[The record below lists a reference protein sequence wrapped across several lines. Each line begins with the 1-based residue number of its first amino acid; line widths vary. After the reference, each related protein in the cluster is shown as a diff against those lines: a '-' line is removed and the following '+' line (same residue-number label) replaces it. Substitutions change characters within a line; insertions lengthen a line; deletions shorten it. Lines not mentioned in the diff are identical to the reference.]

1 MEKYL
6 IWRLFEIQDRMS
18 QECHICHDH
27 DKNQFFHSVE
37 KRTSTTSVKLKF
49 KIFSLL
55 EIESENEETICQKC
69 YSLIDQIDVFQ
80 VKLRELQSQLKS
92 RHQATEEDELIG
104 DVEEENANYSVFEE
118 DNAVSS
124 DQIEPKRNF
133 WSDINNPIYLQA
145 YLDSGKMETA
155 DLTSS
160 QRGEQQLIYKDF
172 IYSKKSYQPTMCSE
186 NQGIFKWRCVNHN
199 KANKCKA
206 QAATSLDGLLLKDS
220 VIIGHNH
227 EPDFRKKNGILLK
240 ERLRTLAQEH
250 PEMKTVDIIAS
261 CNMLL
266 NNEGNEGLKDD
277 KSLHRFI
284 QRQRSRAKKRSSLEM
299 E

>member
-1 MEKYL
+1 
-6 IWRLFEIQDRMS
+6 MS
-18 QECHICHDH
+18 QECHICHNH
-27 DKNQFFHSVE
+27 GKSQFFHSVE
-37 KRTSTTSVKLKF
+37 KKTLTTSVKLKF
-49 KIFSLL
+49 KIYSLL

-92 RHQATEEDELIG
+92 RHQAIEDELIG
-104 DVEEENANYSVFEE
+104 DVEEENANYNEFEE
-118 DNAVSS
+118 DNAVSTCS
-124 DQIEPKRNF
+124 DQVEPKRNF
-133 WSDINNPIYLQA
+133 WSDIVNNSVLLQA
-145 YLDSGKMETA
+145 YLDSAKMETVT
-155 DLTSS
+155 LTTS
-160 QRGEQQLIYKDF
+160 QRGEDQLIFEDF

-206 QAATSLDGLLLKDS
+206 QAVTSLEGLLLKDS
-220 VIIGHNH
+220 IKESIGHNH
-227 EPDFRKKNGILLK
+227 EPDRRKKNGILLK

-284 QRQRSRAKKRSSLEM
+284 QRQRSRAKKRTSLEI
-299 E
+299 EYTTKI

>member
-1 MEKYL
+1 
-6 IWRLFEIQDRMS
+6 MS
-18 QECHICHDH
+18 QECHICHED
-27 DKNQFFHSVE
+27 DKSQFFHSVE

-49 KIFSLL
+49 KIYSLL
-55 EIESENEETICQKC
+55 EIESENEENICQKC

-80 VKLRELQSQLKS
+80 VKLRELQSQLKL
-92 RHQATEEDELIG
+92 RHQPIHEDDLIEE
-104 DVEEENANYSVFEE
+104 VEEENDNYNVFEE
-118 DNAVSS
+118 ENTVAS
-124 DQIEPKRNF
+124 DQTEPKRNF
-133 WSDINNPIYLQA
+133 WSDIVNNPIHLE
-145 YLDSGKMETA
+145 DSLTNGKMETVT
-155 DLTSS
+155 LTSS
-160 QRGEQQLIYKDF
+160 QRSEDLLIYKDF

-206 QAATSLDGLLLKDS
+206 QAATSLEGLLLKDS
-220 VIIGHNH
+220 ITIGHNH
-227 EPDFRKKNGILLK
+227 EPDRRKKNGILLK

>member
-1 MEKYL
+1 MVGFISL
-6 IWRLFEIQDRMS
+6 PFSFAISNI
-18 QECHICHDH
+18 I
-27 DKNQFFHSVE
+27 
-37 KRTSTTSVKLKF
+37 STASSILPLVINHLED
-49 KIFSLL
+49 SLT
-55 EIESENEETICQKC
+55 N
-69 YSLIDQIDVFQ
+69 
-80 VKLRELQSQLKS
+80 
-92 RHQATEEDELIG
+92 
-104 DVEEENANYSVFEE
+104 
-118 DNAVSS
+118 
-124 DQIEPKRNF
+124 
-133 WSDINNPIYLQA
+133 
-145 YLDSGKMETA
+145 GKMETVT
-155 DLTSS
+155 LTSS
-160 QRGEQQLIYKDF
+160 QRSEDLLIYKDF

-206 QAATSLDGLLLKDS
+206 QAATSLEGLLLKDS
-220 VIIGHNH
+220 INVGHNH
-227 EPDFRKKNGILLK
+227 EPDRRKKNGILLK